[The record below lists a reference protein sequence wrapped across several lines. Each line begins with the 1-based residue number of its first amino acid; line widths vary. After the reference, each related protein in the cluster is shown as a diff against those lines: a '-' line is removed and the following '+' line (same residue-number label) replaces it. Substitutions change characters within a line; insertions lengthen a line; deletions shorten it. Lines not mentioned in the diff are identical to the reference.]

1 MNSCYDSKK
10 VRDLKRYEEEL
21 LDEYCNVIEYP
32 AGKRGLLRRE
42 LRVYMQ
48 MRVEFMPLWLVDKL
62 VSIGYDLEY
71 LRSLSYDN
79 KF

>member
-1 MNSCYDSKK
+1 MNTCYDSKK
-10 VRDLKRYEEEL
+10 VRDLKNYEEEL

-32 AGKRGLLRRE
+32 TGKRGLLRRE

-48 MRVEFMPLWLVDKL
+48 MRVELMPLWLVDKL
-62 VSIGYDLEY
+62 ISIGYDLEY